1 MEQRLER
8 QAEQM
13 TQAAREMTE
22 AVRELRRAVDR
33 LAEAQARP
41 AEGSALAGLLGSGGL
56 PGEEAAALALEATH
70 DVRRDT
76 RCERG
81 ADDEPLPAPG
91 PDEVREWERRREERR
106 RREGYRQPL

>member
-22 AVRELRRAVDR
+22 AVRELRRVVDR

-41 AEGSALAGLLGSGGL
+41 MEGSALAELLGSGGL
-56 PGEEAAALALEATH
+56 SEEEAALALEATH
-70 DVRRDT
+70 DVRKEMR
-76 RCERG
+76 RERG
-81 ADDEPLPAPG
+81 ADDGLLPAPD
-91 PDEVREWERRREERR
+91 PDEIREWERRREERR
-106 RREGYRQPL
+106 GREGYRRPR